1 MNRNGAIWSEQ
12 EDKKLTKYY
21 QQFINKIALIHGRSI
36 KAILYRLNN
45 YEQPVKFIEPV
56 LTVSVGT
63 DTLDLIFKE

>member
-1 MNRNGAIWSEQ
+1 MNRNTRNEQ
-12 EDKKLTKYY
+12 EDNKLTKCY

-45 YEQPVKFIEPV
+45 YEQPVKFIEQV